1 MSTPFVVPQG
11 FTQIPPDYA
20 YKQVGMRVF
29 PLKAGQKPLKALVG
43 ACLNNSLPPGQSF
56 APIPTLTAY
65 APVYLMIS
73 TYGSMASKQK
83 PFSDWGTMS
92 QTEAIIMIP
101 LLIYKNGKVDGV
113 ALFTPYAF
121 VDNAWSI
128 ITGNMIMGFQK
139 GLAAFQLP
147 PALQQSYPL
156 EIRTPVFPVFN
167 NDTPLT
173 WETWIRIEKL
183 AGPNLLQGSERLWPL
198 GPVDTLF
205 GPRGEFE
212 VDAAVLAVLEGVHTG
227 PLCAV
232 QLLQLRDPV
241 NPELAAYSKLVMFD
255 INLTAFREAGLLASA
270 QLHLSPFAS
279 LPVAAVLGLV
289 FEQGW
294 LHSVLPYWIDCDFDF
309 DLKSVP

>member
-1 MSTPFVVPQG
+1 MSTPFAVPHG
-11 FTQIPPDYA
+11 FTQSPPDYA
-20 YKQVGMRVF
+20 SKQVGMRGF
-29 PLKAGQKPLKALVG
+29 PLKAGKKPLKALVD
-43 ACLNNSLPPGQSF
+43 ACLSNSLPTSHSY

-65 APVYLMIS
+65 APVYLIIS
-73 TYGSMASKQK
+73 TYGSMVSKRK
-83 PFSDWGTMS
+83 PFSGWGTMR

-101 LLIYKNGKVDGV
+101 LLIYKDGKPDGV

-147 PALQQSYPL
+147 PALQQPYPL

-183 AGPNLLQGSERLWPL
+183 EGPNLLQGPERLWPL
-198 GPVDTLF
+198 GPVDALF
-205 GPRGEFE
+205 GSGGEFQ
-212 VDAAVLAVLEGVHTG
+212 VDAAVLAMLEGVYTG
-227 PLCAV
+227 PLYAV

-241 NPELAAYSKLVMFD
+241 NPELAVYSKLVVFD
-255 INLTAFREAGLLASA
+255 IKLTALREAGLLASA
-270 QLHLSPFAS
+270 QIHLSPFAS
-279 LPVAAVLGLV
+279 LPVAAALGLV

-294 LHSVLPYWIDCDFDF
+294 LHSVLPYWVDCDFDF
-309 DLKSVP
+309 DLKPVP